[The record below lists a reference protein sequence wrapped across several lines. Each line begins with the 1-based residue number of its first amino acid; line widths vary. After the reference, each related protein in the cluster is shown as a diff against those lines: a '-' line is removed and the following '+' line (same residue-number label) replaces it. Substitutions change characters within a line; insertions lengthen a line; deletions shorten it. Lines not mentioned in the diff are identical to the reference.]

1 MGKNTSV
8 LSLFLVTS
16 LLNMFLGRGG
26 IKSRD
31 LQNVGFKDLIMVA
44 VLPKICL
51 NCVSD

>member
-8 LSLFLVTS
+8 LRLFLITS
-16 LLNMFLGRGG
+16 LRNMFLGRVSV
-26 IKSRD
+26 KSHD